1 MLLCSYACG
10 KSFRTAQQVSKH
22 RSSCNSGPIA
32 ARTCSKCNRVLSTI
46 GNLRKHDKTCSQ
58 TPSMNS
64 SSSISSPISSPI
76 ISPNSSSNSSFNSS
90 PNSSPNSSSISSSS
104 NRFVPLDHLR
114 PFTSPSGHQTR
125 IDVGFQSPD
134 IQQIERDLSGER
146 ETPESTRRKNEWVSQ
161 LLERFCEKMPS
172 IISANSSL
180 LAAADSS
187 SLVRCE
193 DELEAWHPETL
204 RIFLCFL
211 SHNGYA
217 TSSIQDVIGPALKR
231 IYQNLFNQKMPE
243 NISLVINTT
252 IRQIIR
258 DKPITNSGK
267 APALLSD
274 VRYIINRIPNTRPL
288 KNMEASLFLF
298 AVNVGARALTCD
310 GVRICD
316 IRSVQ
321 PSEIS
326 GLHLVQVRLMVTKG
340 NPQWNHLVSIE
351 GSLTNAADDDAVYWL
366 NTLMFNYHKL
376 PLEHFSTWREAERE
390 NTTKLWHFSKDSMR
404 EHFKKC
410 SIYSGYPALLFAF
423 HSLRA
428 GFMCSALCNSNSNQR
443 TGTLENTGLIAGW
456 KIGGA
461 AQLCYVKRAA
471 KAALV
476 ASRLLQPGATS
487 ITSQLLMEPTHFHD
501 ITLGPVLWP
510 KVDIYKNLIFQ
521 LKDCLREEHPFP
533 PDVLPSELTQFI
545 KVTFQRILSN
555 YVKAKPAL
563 ESEAAR
569 VYKEIPRWKI
579 SRYRTTIEMQ
589 TRQPVARMDLMER
602 LEGDESLIP
611 DLIVELLDLL
621 DPAYVESRK
630 RIQKSPEMYSIQR
643 SAKSEKTASPHR
655 KRRRPWMDFEDKILT
670 DGVEQNRSW
679 IEISQK
685 LVERT
690 NGDCKDRWRNLQK
703 GAKTV
708 ISSSSRHQQ
717 QQQHLHRHHH
727 NI

>member
-10 KSFRTAQQVSKH
+10 KSFRTSQQVSKH
-22 RSSCNSGPIA
+22 RFSCHSGPIA

-64 SSSISSPISSPI
+64 SSFSISSPISS
-76 ISPNSSSNSSFNSS
+76 STSSSISS
-90 PNSSPNSSSISSSS
+90 PISSSISSPISSSISFPISFPISSSISSSISSPNSSSIISPNSSPISSPISSSS
-104 NRFVPLDHLR
+104 SSFNRFVPLDHLR

-134 IQQIERDLSGER
+134 IQQIERDLSVER

-172 IISANSSL
+172 IIFANSSL

-428 GFMCSALCNSNSNQR
+428 GFMCSALCNSN
-443 TGTLENTGLIAGW
+443 
-456 KIGGA
+456 
-461 AQLCYVKRAA
+461 
-471 KAALV
+471 
-476 ASRLLQPGATS
+476 
-487 ITSQLLMEPTHFHD
+487 
-501 ITLGPVLWP
+501 
-510 KVDIYKNLIFQ
+510 
-521 LKDCLREEHPFP
+521 
-533 PDVLPSELTQFI
+533 
-545 KVTFQRILSN
+545 
-555 YVKAKPAL
+555 
-563 ESEAAR
+563 
-569 VYKEIPRWKI
+569 
-579 SRYRTTIEMQ
+579 
-589 TRQPVARMDLMER
+589 
-602 LEGDESLIP
+602 
-611 DLIVELLDLL
+611 
-621 DPAYVESRK
+621 
-630 RIQKSPEMYSIQR
+630 
-643 SAKSEKTASPHR
+643 
-655 KRRRPWMDFEDKILT
+655 
-670 DGVEQNRSW
+670 
-679 IEISQK
+679 
-685 LVERT
+685 
-690 NGDCKDRWRNLQK
+690 
-703 GAKTV
+703 
-708 ISSSSRHQQ
+708 
-717 QQQHLHRHHH
+717 
-727 NI
+727 